1 MLKDKK
7 QIFKYI
13 GPGIVGLLFNS
24 LYIIVDGIFV
34 AKMLGS
40 NALAAVTVVVP
51 IVEILI
57 ALSLMI
63 SIGCGVYI
71 SSHYGK
77 GNLEESRNY
86 FNHGMRITLVVSI
99 GITLLFL
106 LFHNP
111 IIKLLGT
118 TDIIYEETRSYFIWF
133 TAFIPFFMFNYAL
146 GTWVRNDGSPEL
158 AMIGQ
163 VVGAILNVVLDYTFM
178 GPLNWGIKGAAIATG
193 LGPVIG
199 IIILMPHFI
208 RKTGNLYLEKIKF
221 EFKKVKHIMLGGLP
235 SFAIEFSLGIMTF
248 FCNLFI
254 AARFKE
260 AGLSAFGIIGYI
272 NLIVLS
278 VYLGIGQGTQPLIS
292 SFSGQK
298 DYDSIYEIYKLSL
311 KIAVF
316 TGIFSYIILALNK
329 SFVVGIFI
337 DKNNPAVMDL
347 SIRAINLFFVSL
359 PITGINVLTASL
371 FEAKQNIVPSVIIS
385 FARSAIFLVPSLFV
399 LNYFSNPMLLW
410 LAVPIT
416 EFISLFL
423 CIYLLKY
430 VKSMD
435 DLSLENSSKP
445 VKN

>member
-1 MLKDKK
+1 
-7 QIFKYI
+7 
-13 GPGIVGLLFNS
+13 
-24 LYIIVDGIFV
+24 
-34 AKMLGS
+34 
-40 NALAAVTVVVP
+40 
-51 IVEILI
+51 
-57 ALSLMI
+57 
-63 SIGCGVYI
+63 
-71 SSHYGK
+71 
-77 GNLEESRNY
+77 
-86 FNHGMRITLVVSI
+86 VVSI

-118 TDIIYEETRSYFIWF
+118 TDTIYKETRSYFLWF

-163 VVGAILNVVLDYTFM
+163 VVGAILNVILDYTFM

-199 IIILMPHFI
+199 IIILTPHFI

-254 AARFKE
+254 ASRFKE

-292 SFSGQK
+292 SYSGQK
-298 DYDSIYEIYKLSL
+298 DYESIYDIYKLSL

-316 TGIFSYIILALNK
+316 TGIISYIILALNK
-329 SFVVGIFI
+329 NLIVGIFI
-337 DKNNPAVMDL
+337 DENNPVVMDL
-347 SIRAINLFFVSL
+347 SIRAINLFFISL

-371 FEAKQNIVPSVIIS
+371 FEAKQNIVPSVVIS

-399 LNYFSNPMLLW
+399 LNHFSNPMLLW

-416 EFISLFL
+416 EFITLFL
-423 CIYLLKY
+423 CLYLLRY

-435 DLSLENSSKP
+435 EKYLTQSK
-445 VKN
+445 